1 MGVDDG
7 LGFTDGSDF
16 ITDSDDTLRDFGV
29 WSVGNRPNPHD
40 NACANP
46 PRQKN
51 APTRPDLVG
60 HYLRDTINTIC
71 GAR

>member
-1 MGVDDG
+1 MGVNDG

-16 ITDSDDTLRDFGV
+16 ITDLHDTLRDFGV

-46 PRQKN
+46 PQQKMRQP
-51 APTRPDLVG
+51 AP
-60 HYLRDTINTIC
+60 IWSATIC
-71 GAR
+71 VTQ